1 MKNRVLE
8 ALPAKER
15 RVVAV
20 QMTEVN
26 LPRSAVLFDAGDSPE
41 YVYFPTGAMVSFLSS
56 TADGQ
61 SIEVG
66 LVGNEGVV
74 GIATVFGN
82 VAAFRAVVQIG
93 GLCLRMNRSALKR
106 EFQRSD
112 AIREV
117 LLEYAN
123 ALLIQIA
130 QTAVC
135 NKFHNIEARFCRW
148 LLLAHD
154 GSASNLLTI
163 THDAIA
169 RILGTRRASITIVAG
184 KLQKAGAIRYSRGV
198 ITILDRAALK
208 RTVCECYETIVAAH
222 EVF

>member
-8 ALPAKER
+8 ALPARDR
-15 RVVAV
+15 RLLSM
-20 QMTEVN
+20 QFTEVN
-26 LPRSAVLFDAGDSPE
+26 LPRGTVLFEAGTTPE
-41 YVYFPTGAMVSFLSS
+41 YVYFPIGAMVSYLSS

-74 GIATVFGN
+74 GIATIFGN

-93 GLCLRMNRSALKR
+93 GSCLRISRVGLKR
-106 EFQRSD
+106 EFHRSD

-123 ALLIQIA
+123 ALLVQIA

-135 NKFHNIEARFCRW
+135 NKFH
-148 LLLAHD
+148 
-154 GSASNLLTI
+154 S
-163 THDAIA
+163 
-169 RILGTRRASITIVAG
+169 
-184 KLQKAGAIRYSRGV
+184 
-198 ITILDRAALK
+198 
-208 RTVCECYETIVAAH
+208 
-222 EVF
+222 

>member
-8 ALPAKER
+8 IMPASER
-15 RVVAV
+15 RILAM
-20 QMTEVN
+20 QMMQVN
-26 LPRSAVLFDAGDSPE
+26 LPRSTVLFEAGDTPE
-41 YVYFPTGAMVSFLSS
+41 YVYFPLQAIVSYLSS
-56 TADGQ
+56 TTDGQ

-74 GIATVFGN
+74 GIATVFGH
-82 VAAFRAVVQIG
+82 VAAFRAVVQVPG
-93 GLCLRMNRSALKR
+93 PCLRISRSALKI

-112 AIREV
+112 QTREV

-135 NKFHNIEARFCRW
+135 NKFHSIEARFCRW
-148 LLLAHD
+148 LLMAHD
-154 GSASNLLTI
+154 RSSAPLTL
-163 THDAIA
+163 THEAIA

-184 KLQKAGAIRYSRGV
+184 KLQKAGAIRYNRGV
-198 ITILDRAALK
+198 LTIQDRSALQQI
-208 RTVCECYETIVAAH
+208 VCECYETIVAAH
-222 EVF
+222 DNF